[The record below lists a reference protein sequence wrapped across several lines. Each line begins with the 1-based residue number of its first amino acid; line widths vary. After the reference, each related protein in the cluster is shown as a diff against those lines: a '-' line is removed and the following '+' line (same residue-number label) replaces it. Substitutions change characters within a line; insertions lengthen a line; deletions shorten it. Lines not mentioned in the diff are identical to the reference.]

1 MIWMAGAV
9 AHFGVA
15 NSPSA
20 SEAGSAVSYQRA
32 QSAALLAAL
41 WGLLAWREFRGSGFP
56 AKVLLALVFICLG
69 GAIAASYE
77 A

>member
-1 MIWMAGAV
+1 MAGAV
-9 AHFGVA
+9 AHFAVA

-20 SEAGSAVSYQRA
+20 SAAGSAASYEIA

-56 AKVLLALVFICLG
+56 AKLLLTMSLLCIG
-69 GAIAASYE
+69 GAIAASYQ